1 MTIGSYKIGQYK
13 NTDQQTQTQGLKV
26 TDKSK
31 RTKKIQQHIKD
42 SAISCTSMVVTV
54 FGDVVSQHGS
64 WVSLASLIQVLEP
77 FGFNERQIRT
87 SVYRLVQNNWL
98 QVNKVGRC
106 SYYCFTDTAT
116 GHYEKAARRIYA
128 VHQLEWDNNWTLILP
143 VSAPDEKVEEFRKS
157 LIWQGFNTLT
167 SGLYAHPSSER
178 SSLDELIRELD
189 IVNDLVVFNAST
201 SDLDSQGVLKDL
213 IKNRW
218 KLSELEAYYQ
228 DFILF
233 YRPICQKIFL
243 TLPDP
248 AECLL
253 LRQAMIHDYRRILLR
268 DPDFPTA
275 MLPLGWVGHEA
286 QNLVKQAY
294 KILAESSIYYIGQKM
309 KNAQGPMPDPSKRFF
324 TRFGGLKSHYNY

>member
-1 MTIGSYKIGQYK
+1 VK
-13 NTDQQTQTQGLKV
+13 NKQ
-26 TDKSK
+26 K
-31 RTKKIQQHIKD
+31 RTLKIQQHIKHT
-42 SAISCTSMVVTV
+42 SVSCTSMVVTV

-87 SVYRLVQNNWL
+87 SVYRLVQNDWL

-128 VHQLEWDNNWTLILP
+128 NNNQEWDHNWTLVLP
-143 VSAPDEKVEEFRKS
+143 VSVPDEKNEAFKKS

-167 SGLYAHPSSER
+167 SGLYAHPSSDR
-178 SSLDELIRELD
+178 SSLDELIHELGL
-189 IVNDLVVFNAST
+189 IKDLVVFSAST
-201 SDLDSQGVLKDL
+201 SDLNSQGVLKGL

-218 KLSELEAYYQ
+218 KLPELETYYQ
-228 DFILF
+228 NFLDF
-233 YRPICQKIFL
+233 YRPICQKIFI
-243 TLPDP
+243 TLPEP

-268 DPDFPTA
+268 DPDFPAA
-275 MLPLGWVGHEA
+275 MLPPGWVGHEA
-286 QNLVKQAY
+286 HDLVKRAY
-294 KILAESSIYYIGQKM
+294 KMLAEPSNYYIGEKM
-309 KNAQGPMPDPSKRFF
+309 SNAQGPMPEPNQRFYA
-324 TRFGGLKSHYNY
+324 RFGGLKAHGNY

>member
-1 MTIGSYKIGQYK
+1 M
-13 NTDQQTQTQGLKV
+13 
-26 TDKSK
+26 TDKNK

-42 SAISCTSMVVTV
+42 STISCTSMVVTV

-128 VHQLEWDNNWTLILP
+128 VNQPEWDNNWTLVLP
-143 VSAPDEKVEEFRKS
+143 VSVPDMKLEEFRKS
-157 LIWQGFNTLT
+157 LIWQGFNTVT

-178 SSLDELIRELD
+178 SSLDELIHELG
-189 IVNDLVVFNAST
+189 IVNDLVVFSAST
-201 SDLDSQGVLKDL
+201 SDLNSQGVLKDL

-218 KLSELEAYYQ
+218 KLSELETYYK
-228 DFILF
+228 DFLFF

-248 AECLL
+248 GECLL

-268 DPDFPTA
+268 DPDFPAA
-275 MLPLGWVGHEA
+275 MLPPGWVGHEA
-286 QNLVKQAY
+286 QDLVKRAY
-294 KILAESSIYYIGQKM
+294 KVLAESSIYYISQKM
-309 KNAQGPMPDPSKRFF
+309 KNAQGPMPEPNKRFF
-324 TRFGGLKSHYNY
+324 TRFGGLKPHQDY